1 MKMTKTDA
9 VFKHRVLWCAMA
21 DYIEKGIIKD
31 TVAELKYEV
40 LKERFPAYA
49 LNLDYNCFLCTYA
62 LDCKRCP
69 LQDITQS
76 DCLKGLYRKFDY
88 VVYRMAG
95 RELGYFPEAVKT
107 VAVKIALKIA
117 FLPVIN

>member
-1 MKMTKTDA
+1 MELTKADA

-31 TVAELKYEV
+31 TVSELKNKV
-40 LKERFPAYA
+40 LEERFPAYTGV
-49 LNLDYNCFLCTYA
+49 LDYNCFLCTYA
-62 LDCKRCP
+62 RECEHCP

-76 DCLKGLYRKFDY
+76 DCLGGLYRNFDF
-88 VVYRMAG
+88 VYHMEG
-95 RELGYFPEAVKT
+95 RELGDFSEAAKT
-107 VAVKIALKIA
+107 ALKIA

>member
-1 MKMTKTDA
+1 MEMTKTDA
-9 VFKHRVLWCAMA
+9 VFKHRVLWCAIA

-31 TVAELKYEV
+31 TTVELKYTV
-40 LKERFPAYA
+40 LIERFPAYT
-49 LNLDYNCFLCTYA
+49 LNLEYNCFLCTYA

-76 DCLKGLYRKFDY
+76 DCLKGLYRNFDF
-88 VVYRMAG
+88 VYHVEG
-95 RELGYFPEAVKT
+95 RKLGDFSEAVKT
-107 VAVKIALKIA
+107 ALKIA

>member
-1 MKMTKTDA
+1 MGLTKADA

-62 LDCKRCP
+62 LDCEHCP

-76 DCLKGLYRKFDY
+76 NCLGGLYRNFDF
-88 VVYRMAG
+88 VYHMEG
-95 RELGYFPEAVKT
+95 RELGDFSEAVKT
-107 VAVKIALKIA
+107 ALKIA